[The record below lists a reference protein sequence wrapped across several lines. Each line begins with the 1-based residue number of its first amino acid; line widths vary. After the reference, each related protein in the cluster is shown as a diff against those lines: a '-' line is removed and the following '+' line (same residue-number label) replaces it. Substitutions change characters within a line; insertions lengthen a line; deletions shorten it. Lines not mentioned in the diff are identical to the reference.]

1 MNGKF
6 DTLIEG
12 DKLLNKKLDRHMEEN
27 RSGHKEL
34 KNDILFLKKDALDL
48 RKDLNEH
55 RKNNELH
62 IVKKRKKAS

>member
-1 MNGKF
+1 
-6 DTLIEG
+6 
-12 DKLLNKKLDRHMEEN
+12 MEEN